1 MSLYA
6 SFPGIARKIIFSA
19 GCAYTGAMKKTFAA
33 FLLPLL
39 AAGCIAF
46 FRVPDS
52 TSATAPARLLLW
64 IDLDEKSLTM
74 YENGEAIR
82 QYPIAAGASGTPSP
96 IGVFRVSSRFIPE
109 MSGFGTRFLG
119 LSVPWGSYG
128 IHGTNRPESIGR
140 NASHGCIRMRVK
152 DMEALFPAV
161 PNGTKVAISG
171 GPYGPLGWGRRT
183 LREGDRG
190 ADVRQLQLRLMQR
203 GLLWG
208 GADGV
213 FGPATRKAV
222 VAARKELNLS
232 PGDQADPALQE
243 RLGMILFE

>member
-1 MSLYA
+1 MRIY
-6 SFPGIARKIIFSA
+6 
-19 GCAYTGAMKKTFAA
+19 CAMKKT
-33 FLLPLL
+33 LLLVLPLL
-39 AAGCIAF
+39 LISAIGLFAREKVSMAA
-46 FRVPDS
+46 
-52 TSATAPARLLLW
+52 SAPERQLLW
-64 IDLDEKSLTM
+64 IDLDGKSLTM

-96 IGVFRVSSRFIPE
+96 IGVFRVNSRFMPD

-152 DMEALFPAV
+152 DIEALFPAV

>member
-1 MSLYA
+1 MAA
-6 SFPGIARKIIFSA
+6 S
-19 GCAYTGAMKKTFAA
+19 
-33 FLLPLL
+33 
-39 AAGCIAF
+39 
-46 FRVPDS
+46 
-52 TSATAPARLLLW
+52 APERQLLW
-64 IDLDEKSLTM
+64 IDLDGKSLTM

-96 IGVFRVSSRFIPE
+96 IGVFRVNSRFMPD

-128 IHGTNRPESIGR
+128 IHGTNKPESIGR

-152 DMEALFPAV
+152 DMEALFPIV
-161 PNGTKVAISG
+161 SNGTKVIVTG
-171 GPYGPLGWGRRT
+171 GPYGPLNWGWRT

-190 ADVRQLQLRLMQR
+190 ADVKQLQLRLIQR

-222 VAARKELNLS
+222 IAARQELNLS
-232 PGDQADPALQE
+232 PGDQADSALQE